1 MFFFMP
7 QYVKIG
13 DVFNVQQG
21 KNILNKSSSK
31 NISSNEET
39 YLLNLNCVDFDYH
52 FIDKSKL
59 LSYNE
64 YSEKK
69 DSKYVIL
76 TSDFLIN
83 RVGTN
88 FKTMSMLFTNT
99 FNTNEK
105 ILISQQFIFLRPK
118 EIVSKIPLSYFHF
131 LLDICI
137 DNLLKNKI
145 GKDSNQQYITIKEIE
160 DIKIPVNLLENNF
173 VVNEV
178 YKNFEQLNNDLNNSY
193 SKVINSMVSLNE
205 QKTNLEKFKKEH
217 FEMVIKLANNDDENK

>member
-1 MFFFMP
+1 MP
-7 QYVKIG
+7 LHLKIG
-13 DVFNVQQG
+13 DVFNIQQG

-31 NISSNEET
+31 NTSSNEET

-59 LSYNE
+59 LTYNY

-69 DSKYVIL
+69 DNKYVLL

-88 FKTMSMLFTNT
+88 CKTMSMLFANT

-131 LLDICI
+131 VLEICI
-137 DNLLKNKI
+137 ENLLKTKI
-145 GKDSNQQYITIKEIE
+145 GKNSNQQYITIKEIE
-160 DIKIPVNLLENNF
+160 DFKIPVNLLENNSEKDELF
-173 VVNEV
+173 
-178 YKNFEQLNNDLNNSY
+178 KNFEKLNNELNNSY
-193 SKVINSMVSLNE
+193 SKVINSILSLNE
-205 QKTNLEKFKKEH
+205 QKTKLEKFKKDN
-217 FEMVIKLANNDDENK
+217 FENAIELANKEDENK

>member
-1 MFFFMP
+1 MP
-7 QYVKIG
+7 QHLKIG
-13 DVFNVQQG
+13 DVFNIQQG

-39 YLLNLNCVDFDYH
+39 FLLNLNCVDFDYH

-69 DSKYVIL
+69 DSKYVL
-76 TSDFLIN
+76 LNTDFLIN

-88 FKTMSMLFTNT
+88 CKTMSMIFTNT

-131 LLDICI
+131 LLEICI

-160 DIKIPVNLLENNF
+160 DIKIPVNLLEINSKKD
-173 VVNEV
+173 EL
-178 YKNFEQLNNDLNNSY
+178 YKNFEKLNNELNNSY
-193 SKVINSMVSLNE
+193 LKVINSIILLNE
-205 QKTNLEKFKKEH
+205 QKTTLEKFKNEH
-217 FEMVIKLANNDDENK
+217 FESAIELANKEDENK